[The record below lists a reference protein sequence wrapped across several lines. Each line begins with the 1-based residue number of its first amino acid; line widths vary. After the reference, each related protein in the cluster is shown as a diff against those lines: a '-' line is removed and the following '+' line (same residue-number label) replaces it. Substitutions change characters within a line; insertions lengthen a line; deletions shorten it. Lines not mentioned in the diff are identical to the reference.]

1 MTLEDLKIIANK
13 QPKKRIYLRKINE
26 GESEYWQDLVNKSNS
41 FEDVFKLYDSTKTHF
56 PKRSKAWLYKYLD
69 LPFVLSDE
77 ERRKEIKKQRI
88 VQAEKYAKSLTFIDK
103 IISWEYP
110 EMGETKISYVCKEGH
125 FHSSRMLRNLK
136 SCSVCSSKKQKQKT
150 IERRI
155 QREQEK
161 KEQKEEQ
168 KEKEFSDRLKR
179 VDEFF
184 KNNEWKNYSKQ
195 SQWPIYKD
203 CYYLRQKGEYG
214 EFQEIHNSIM
224 YFEYRTSSAVPPI
237 KPKENHF
244 YCRHCR
250 EEKHISETRGL
261 SKTGDTKTICVPC
274 AKKYRSENYA
284 EIERQRMKDKYHSDE
299 VYRIGRVVGAHLYHI
314 LKGKF
319 NKIKDKSWEEIVG
332 LSKQDFFDFIL
343 SKCKPEWNMDNYG
356 VTWVL
361 QHIVPRD
368 WAEEPDDAYL
378 LNYYKN
384 IMPWGFSD
392 NAALSNNIE
401 PSQLNEWHRNNKRIK
416 ELLTK
421 NKI

>member
-1 MTLEDLKIIANK
+1 MTLEDWKIITNK

-77 ERRKEIKKQRI
+77 KRKKEIKKQRI

-136 SCSVCSSKKQKQKT
+136 SCSVCSSKKRKQKT

-161 KEQKEEQ
+161 KEQ

-184 KNNEWKNYSKQ
+184 KNNEWKNFEAVSD
-195 SQWPIYKD
+195 WPIKND
-203 CYYLRQKGEYG
+203 INNLRKYNKFKYETEYN
-214 EFQEIHNSIM
+214 QIT
-224 YFEYRTSSAVPPI
+224 YFEYKSKSANPPI
-237 KPKENHF
+237 EPKENHKW
-244 YCRHCR
+244 CRYCR
-250 EEKHISETRGL
+250 EEKHFDDFRKGY
-261 SKTGDTKTICVPC
+261 ICKPC
-274 AKKYRSENYA
+274 AKEYRSENYA
-284 EIERQRMKDKYHSDE
+284 EKERNSMREKYQSDP
-299 VYRIGRVVGAHLYHI
+299 VHRIGSVIKTHIYHI
-314 LKGKF
+314 LKNRF
-319 NKIKDKSWEEIVG
+319 DAIRDERWEDIVG
-332 LSKQDFFDFIL
+332 LSKQEFLDYIL
-343 SKCKPEWNMDNYG
+343 EQCEPHWTMENYG
-356 VTWVL
+356 IVWVI

-368 WAEEPDDAYL
+368 FAEIESDAYL
-378 LNYYKN
+378 LNYHKN
-384 IMPWGFSD
+384 LMPWGFSE
-392 NAALSNNIE
+392 NASLKNRIE
-401 PSQLNEWHRNNKRIK
+401 PSQLNEWHHSNKRIQQI
-416 ELLTK
+416 LK
-421 NKI
+421 NQLEVGKHR